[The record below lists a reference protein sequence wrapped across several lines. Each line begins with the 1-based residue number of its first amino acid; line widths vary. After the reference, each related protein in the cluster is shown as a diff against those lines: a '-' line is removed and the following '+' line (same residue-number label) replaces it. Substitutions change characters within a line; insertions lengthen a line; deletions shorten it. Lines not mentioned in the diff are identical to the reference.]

1 MELGYA
7 GMIFDGMYF
16 HYIDK
21 MIYAMYSYARLN
33 NDYEILV
40 EAAELIVD
48 VHPAVCFGQGTRWK
62 LNIDLS
68 PIESINVNPSSDA
81 LSAWIM
87 YNLVQTL
94 SEELRK
100 DTSIAAQYTAKSP
113 IVWQYF
119 LCSAQQSIGPI
130 GIRHGII
137 RFPVAFIDK

>member
-21 MIYAMYSYARLN
+21 MIYAMHSYARLN

-62 LNIDLS
+62 LNIDLLQL
-68 PIESINVNPSSDA
+68 NPS
-81 LSAWIM
+81 M
-87 YNLVQTL
+87 
-94 SEELRK
+94 
-100 DTSIAAQYTAKSP
+100 
-113 IVWQYF
+113 
-119 LCSAQQSIGPI
+119 
-130 GIRHGII
+130 
-137 RFPVAFIDK
+137 